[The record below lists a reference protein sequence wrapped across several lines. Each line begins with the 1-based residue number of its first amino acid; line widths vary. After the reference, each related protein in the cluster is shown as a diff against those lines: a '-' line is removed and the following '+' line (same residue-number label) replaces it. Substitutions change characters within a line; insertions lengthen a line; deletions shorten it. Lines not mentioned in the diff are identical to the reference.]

1 LPDAKGAARK
11 EENPQ
16 LNGWRSAVNRAR
28 LLGYATALS
37 TMVGWSLIAPRPA
50 QAQLGSLIV
59 TGTFMKEVDTY
70 APSPDP
76 PHHSTF
82 QAEHF
87 KATSLADTSHTLT
100 IEVTGQKDPAALR
113 ATGWIGY
120 RGPQTG
126 IARVILDGNIV
137 ADSLDTY
144 FPGDVPQGAVF
155 TLPGPA
161 AGSHTLTIEV
171 TGLKNPASAGASIV
185 VDAFDVAP

>member
-1 LPDAKGAARK
+1 
-11 EENPQ
+11 
-16 LNGWRSAVNRAR
+16 
-28 LLGYATALS
+28 
-37 TMVGWSLIAPRPA
+37 MVGWSLIAPRPA

-76 PHHSTF
+76 AHHSTF
-82 QAEHF
+82 RAEHF
-87 KATSLADTSHTLT
+87 KATGLADTSHTLT

-113 ATGWIGY
+113 ATGIIDAFDVTTSGTRRQETFTGTSSSWIGY

-155 TLPGPA
+155 TLPGLA
-161 AGSHTLTIEV
+161 AGSHTLMIEV